1 VTELGRPA
9 SAHRIIVPGH
19 EDQSVTLS
27 WGAATDVGRRRDH
40 NEDSYIVES
49 PFFVVADGMGGHLA
63 GDRASDAVVRRHEAA
78 RSSGF
83 ASRDGIERALILA
96 TGDIERA
103 AGGNAIGAGTTVT
116 GLALSTAAGMPQALV
131 FNVGDSRTYRI
142 SNGQISRVSTDHSVV
157 QEMVDAGLLR
167 AEDAESHPDSNVITR
182 AVGFGEPPE
191 IDWWDIPLRVGDRY
205 IICSD
210 GLTKEIGDAGI
221 SRIAA
226 KSPDAQALAERLVG
240 DAVVA
245 GGRDNV
251 TVVVVQ
257 VDEAPEVGDLEDTL
271 PRHP

>member
-1 VTELGRPA
+1 MTELGRAA
-9 SAHRIIVPGH
+9 SAHVIDVPG
-19 EDQSVTLS
+19 SGGARLTLS

-40 NEDSYIVES
+40 NEDSFVVDA

-63 GDRASDAVVRRHEAA
+63 GDRASDAVVRRL
-78 RSSGF
+78 SQSGEGPF
-83 ASRDGIERALILA
+83 ASRQAIQRALLLA
-96 TGDIERA
+96 TADIERA

-116 GLALSTAAGMPQALV
+116 GIALVASHGQPAALV
-131 FNVGDSRTYRI
+131 FNVGDSRTYRVDD
-142 SNGQISRVSTDHSVV
+142 GVLRRVTVDHSVV

-191 IDWWDIPLRVGDRY
+191 PDWWTLPLRTGDRY
-205 IICSD
+205 IVCSD

-221 SRIAA
+221 ARIAA
-226 KSPDAQALAERLVG
+226 KVGDPQELAERLVG

-251 TVVVVQ
+251 TVVVLQ
-257 VDEAPEVGDLEDTL
+257 VDDAPADADVEDTL
-271 PRHP
+271 PRR

>member
-9 SAHRIIVPGH
+9 AAHAIDLPGG
-19 EDQSVTLS
+19 DGATLTIS

-40 NEDSYIVES
+40 NEDSYIVGA

-63 GDRASDAVVRRHEAA
+63 GDRASDAVVRRLGQSVE
-78 RSSGF
+78 GPF
-83 ASRDGIERALILA
+83 ASRQAIQRALLLA
-96 TGDIERA
+96 TADIERV

-116 GLALSTAAGMPQALV
+116 GLALVASHGQPAVLV
-131 FNVGDSRTYRI
+131 FNVGDSRTYRVED
-142 SNGQISRVSTDHSVV
+142 GVLRRVTVDHSVV

-191 IDWWDIPLRVGDRY
+191 PDWWTLPLHAGDRF
-205 IICSD
+205 IVCSD

-221 SRIAA
+221 GRIAA
-226 KSPDAQALAERLVG
+226 KVTDPQELAERLVG

-251 TVVVVQ
+251 TVVVLQ
-257 VDEAPEVGDLEDTL
+257 VDAAPDAGDVEDTL
-271 PRHP
+271 PRH